1 MAESSRRTD
10 GSLDRA
16 LELAREALAQ
26 PPAGLLTD
34 FDGTLSPIVADP
46 SMASPADGV
55 VDALRRLTERLAV
68 VAIVTGRAPLD
79 ARRMVGVP
87 ELLVAGNHGT
97 EWLEPSAPEPSASP
111 EAAGLRLLL
120 DGMLDRLPELDG
132 VSIEHK
138 GLSATVH
145 YRNAPDPD
153 AAQAMLRRALG
164 EAPTGLALRN
174 GRMSIE
180 LRPVGLG
187 DKGAA
192 TRTIIERFGLRG
204 VVVLGDDLTD
214 LDMFAAVTEARS
226 AGRLRGAIIAV
237 GGADDELPPAV
248 ADAADAVLRSVAE
261 VASLLADLA
270 ASVSGSRRS
279 PLDPRAGGAATR

>member
-1 MAESSRRTD
+1 VAESSRRTD

-16 LELAREALAQ
+16 LALAREALAE

-46 SMASPADGV
+46 SLARPIDGV
-55 VDALRRLTERLAV
+55 VGALQVLARRLAV

-79 ARRMVGVP
+79 ARRMVGVS

-97 EWLEPSAPEPSASP
+97 EWLEPSAAEPSPSP
-111 EAAGLRLLL
+111 EAARLRLLL
-120 DGMLDRLPELDG
+120 DGMLDRLPVLDG
-132 VSIEHK
+132 VVIEHK

-153 AAQAMLRRALG
+153 AALATLRRALG
-164 EAPTGLALRN
+164 EPPAGLALRS

-204 VVVLGDDLTD
+204 VVVMGDDLTD
-214 LDMFAAVTEARS
+214 LDMFAAVAEARS
-226 AGRLRGAIIAV
+226 DGRLRGAIIGV
-237 GGADDELPPAV
+237 GGADEDVPPAV
-248 ADAADAVLRSVAE
+248 ADAADAILPSVAD
-261 VASLLADLA
+261 VASLLASLA
-270 ASVSGSRRS
+270 GDQGTA
-279 PLDPRAGGAATR
+279 